1 MTTLGESIEPVD
13 YKAIRTEAAC
23 RTIAPAVLETVGVSQ
38 ETLGEEVISLT
49 ADQVRGLVQATVDAA
64 YELTRGTFRST

>member
-23 RTIAPAVLETVGVSQ
+23 RTIAPSILEAAGVTQ
-38 ETLGEEVISLT
+38 ETPGEEAIRLT

-64 YELTRGTFRST
+64 YELIRGTFRST